1 MTTHQFGFSPSKKS
15 LWRKF
20 NGERIELP
28 IKEAVEKII
37 QRETA
42 AGYRL
47 KVCIGTDSQV
57 KGEDTEFA
65 TVIVFLREGHGGFMF
80 IHNEKT
86 KQQFAIK
93 ERMLVEVAKSIE
105 IAYELCDLFT
115 VYDVDMEVH
124 ADINTNPQFKS
135 NDALKEA
142 MGYILG
148 MGFAFKAKPEAFAS
162 SSCANKIVN

>member
-1 MTTHQFGFSPSKKS
+1 MR
-15 LWRKF
+15 WRKF
-20 NGERIELP
+20 NGDTIELP
-28 IKEAVEKII
+28 IYSEVEAAI
-37 QRETA
+37 QREIA
-42 AGYRL
+42 LGYKL

-57 KGEDTEFA
+57 KGHDTEFA

-86 KQQFAIK
+86 RQQFSIK

-105 IAYELCDLFT
+105 IAYELCNLFT
-115 VYDVDMEVH
+115 IYDVDMEVH
-124 ADINTNPQFKS
+124 ADINTNPNFKS

-162 SSCANKIVN
+162 SSCANRMVN

>member
-1 MTTHQFGFSPSKKS
+1 MI
-15 LWRKF
+15 WRKF
-20 NGERIELP
+20 NGDPLDLP
-28 IKEAVEKII
+28 IRQAVENTIK
-37 QRETA
+37 RESNK
-42 AGYRL
+42 GYHL

-57 KGEDTEFA
+57 KGSDTEFA

-86 KQQFAIK
+86 KAKYSIK

-105 IAYELCDLFT
+105 IAYELCPLFT
-115 VYDVDMEVH
+115 EYDVDMEVH
-124 ADINTNPQFKS
+124 ADINTNPHFKS
-135 NDALKEA
+135 NDALREA

>member
-1 MTTHQFGFSPSKKS
+1 M

-20 NGERIELP
+20 NGDTIELP
-28 IKEAVEKII
+28 IKDAVEQAII
-37 QRETA
+37 KEND
-42 AGYRL
+42 AGNNL

-57 KGEDTEFA
+57 KGKITEFA
-65 TVIVFLREGHGGFMF
+65 TVIVFLREGRGGFMF
-80 IHNEKT
+80 LHNDST
-86 KQQFAIK
+86 THQYSIK

-135 NDALKEA
+135 NEALREA

-162 SSCANKIVN
+162 SCCANKVVN

>member
-1 MTTHQFGFSPSKKS
+1 MR
-15 LWRKF
+15 WRKF
-20 NGERIELP
+20 NGQPIEAP
-28 IKEAVEKII
+28 IYEAVEAAIV
-37 QRETA
+37 RETN

-57 KGEDTEFA
+57 KGSETEFA

-86 KQQFAIK
+86 RQQYSIK

-105 IAYELCDLFT
+105 IAYELCNLFT
-115 VYDVDMEVH
+115 LYNVDMEVH
-124 ADINTNPQFKS
+124 ADINTNPNFKS

-162 SSCANKIVN
+162 SSCANKMVN

>member
-1 MTTHQFGFSPSKKS
+1 MI
-15 LWRKF
+15 WRKF
-20 NGERIELP
+20 NGDPLDLP
-28 IKEAVEKII
+28 IREAVENTIK
-37 QRETA
+37 RESNK
-42 AGYRL
+42 GYHL

-57 KGEDTEFA
+57 KGSDTEFA
-65 TVIVFLREGHGGFMF
+65 TVIVFLREGNGGFMF

-86 KQQFAIK
+86 KTRYSIK

-105 IAYELCDLFT
+105 IAYELCSLFT
-115 VYDVDMEVH
+115 EYDVDMEVH
-124 ADINTNPQFKS
+124 ADINTNPHFKS

>member
-1 MTTHQFGFSPSKKS
+1 MQ
-15 LWRKF
+15 WRKF
-20 NGERIELP
+20 NGDP
-28 IKEAVEKII
+28 IQLHIKDAVEQAIK
-37 QRETA
+37 RESEN
-42 AGYRL
+42 GYHL

-57 KGEDTEFA
+57 KGKETEFA

-86 KQQFAIK
+86 FQQYSIK

-115 VYDVDMEVH
+115 VYNVDMEVH
-124 ADINTNPQFKS
+124 ADINTNPHFKS
-135 NDALKEA
+135 NEALREA

-162 SSCANKIVN
+162 SSCANKVVN

>member
-1 MTTHQFGFSPSKKS
+1 M

-20 NGERIELP
+20 NGESIELP
-28 IKEAVEKII
+28 IKTAVEKAI
-37 QRETA
+37 QKETE
-42 AGYRL
+42 AGNKL

-57 KGEDTEFA
+57 KSKETEFA
-65 TVIVFLREGHGGFMF
+65 TVIVFLRQGRGGFMF

-86 KQQFAIK
+86 EQKYSLK

-115 VYDVDMEVH
+115 TYDVDMEVH
-124 ADINTNPQFKS
+124 ADINTNPHFRS
-135 NDALKEA
+135 NEALREA

-162 SSCANKIVN
+162 SCCADKMVN

>member
-1 MTTHQFGFSPSKKS
+1 M

-20 NGERIELP
+20 NGDPIQLP
-28 IKEAVEKII
+28 IKTAVEDII
-37 QRETA
+37 KKEID
-42 AGYRL
+42 AGCRL

-57 KGEDTEFA
+57 KGLETEFA
-65 TVIVFLREGHGGFMF
+65 TVIVFLREGRGGFMF
-80 IHNEKT
+80 IHNEITLLKYG
-86 KQQFAIK
+86 IK

-115 VYDVDMEVH
+115 RYNVDMEVH

-135 NDALKEA
+135 NEALREA

-148 MGFAFKAKPEAFAS
+148 MGFAFKAKPDAFAS
-162 SSCANKIVN
+162 SSCANKMVN

>member
-1 MTTHQFGFSPSKKS
+1 M

-20 NGERIELP
+20 NGDPIQLP
-28 IKEAVEKII
+28 IKTAVEEVIKK
-37 QRETA
+37 ETD
-42 AGYRL
+42 AGGRL

-57 KGEDTEFA
+57 KGLETEFA
-65 TVIVFLREGHGGFMF
+65 TVIVFLREGRGGFMY
-80 IHNEKT
+80 IHNETTLLKYG
-86 KQQFAIK
+86 IK

-115 VYDVDMEVH
+115 RYDVDMEVH

-135 NDALKEA
+135 NEALREA

-148 MGFAFKAKPEAFAS
+148 MGFAFKAKPDAFAS
-162 SSCANKIVN
+162 SSCANKMVN

>member
-1 MTTHQFGFSPSKKS
+1 MY
-15 LWRKF
+15 WRKF
-20 NGERIELP
+20 NGESIHLP
-28 IKEAVEKII
+28 IKSAVEEAIK
-37 QRETA
+37 RES
-42 AGYRL
+42 AGGHRL

-57 KGEDTEFA
+57 KGRETEFA
-65 TVIVFLREGHGGFMF
+65 TVIVFLRERAGGFMF

-86 KQQFAIK
+86 THRYSIK

-105 IAYELCDLFT
+105 VAYELCDLFT

-124 ADINTNPQFKS
+124 ADINTNPSFKS
-135 NDALKEA
+135 NEALREA

>member
-1 MTTHQFGFSPSKKS
+1 M

-20 NGERIELP
+20 NGDTIDLP
-28 IKEAVEKII
+28 IRDAVERAIR
-37 QRETA
+37 RETEQ
-42 AGYRL
+42 GYRL

-57 KGEDTEFA
+57 KGSETEFA

-80 IHNEKT
+80 IQNEKT
-86 KQQFAIK
+86 RQKYSIK
-93 ERMLVEVAKSIE
+93 ERMLVEVARSIE
-105 IAYELCDLFT
+105 IAYELCALFT
-115 VYDVDMEVH
+115 TYNVDMEVH

-162 SSCANKIVN
+162 SSCANKVVN

>member
-1 MTTHQFGFSPSKKS
+1 MK
-15 LWRKF
+15 WRKF
-20 NGERIELP
+20 NGEPLEFP
-28 IKEAVEKII
+28 IYNAVEAAIK
-37 QRETA
+37 RETEK
-42 AGYRL
+42 GFKL

-57 KGEDTEFA
+57 KGQETEFA

-80 IHNEKT
+80 IHNDKT
-86 KQQFAIK
+86 KHQFTIK
-93 ERMLVEVAKSIE
+93 ERMLTEVAKSIE
-105 IAYELCDLFT
+105 IAYELCNLFT
-115 VYDVDMEVH
+115 IYNVDMEVH
-124 ADINTNPQFKS
+124 ADINTNPHFKS